1 MEQPPLFALK
11 MRVAAF
17 TGATTGHERSLR
29 MRIILSR
36 TATWNFLAKYNS
48 QQIDKKRRATL
59 ASVKHASESTLE
71 GLSAFLD
78 RLRSIDG
85 LVEKRPGVFYRR
97 SKAFLHFH
105 EDPSGIFV
113 DIRLNIDDP
122 FTRLPVTTRSQQSE
136 LISTIKRALQPE

>member
-1 MEQPPLFALK
+1 
-11 MRVAAF
+11 
-17 TGATTGHERSLR
+17 
-29 MRIILSR
+29 
-36 TATWNFLAKYNS
+36 
-48 QQIDKKRRATL
+48 
-59 ASVKHASESTLE
+59 VKHASEFTLE
-71 GLSAFLD
+71 GLSALLD

-136 LISTIKRALQPE
+136 LITTIKRALRPE

>member
-1 MEQPPLFALK
+1 
-11 MRVAAF
+11 
-17 TGATTGHERSLR
+17 
-29 MRIILSR
+29 
-36 TATWNFLAKYNS
+36 
-48 QQIDKKRRATL
+48 
-59 ASVKHASESTLE
+59 VKHASESTLE

-122 FTRLPVTTRSQQSE
+122 FTRLPVTTRSQESE
-136 LISTIKRALQPE
+136 IISTIKRGLRPK

>member
-1 MEQPPLFALK
+1 MG
-11 MRVAAF
+11 
-17 TGATTGHERSLR
+17 T
-29 MRIILSR
+29 
-36 TATWNFLAKYNS
+36 FLPIQLPTN
-48 QQIDKKRRATL
+48 DTERRATL

-105 EDPSGIFV
+105 EDPSEIFV
-113 DIRLNIDDP
+113 DIRVKIDDP
-122 FTRLPVTTRSQQSE
+122 FTRRPVTTRSQQSE
-136 LISTIKRALQPE
+136 LVSTIMRALQPE

>member
-1 MEQPPLFALK
+1 MPN
-11 MRVAAF
+11 
-17 TGATTGHERSLR
+17 TTLN
-29 MRIILSR
+29 
-36 TATWNFLAKYNS
+36 T
-48 QQIDKKRRATL
+48 DKVRRATL

-71 GLSAFLD
+71 GLSALLD

-113 DIRLNIDDP
+113 DIRVNVEDP
-122 FTRLPVTTRSQQSE
+122 FIRLPVTTRGQQSA
-136 LISTIKRALQPE
+136 LVTTITRALHPE

>member
-1 MEQPPLFALK
+1 M
-11 MRVAAF
+11 
-17 TGATTGHERSLR
+17 
-29 MRIILSR
+29 
-36 TATWNFLAKYNS
+36 
-48 QQIDKKRRATL
+48 
-59 ASVKHASESTLE
+59 KHASESTLE

-97 SKAFLHFH
+97 SNAFLHFH

-122 FTRLPVTTRSQQSE
+122 FTRRPVTTRSQQSE
-136 LISTIKRALQPE
+136 LITTIKRSST

>member
-1 MEQPPLFALK
+1 M
-11 MRVAAF
+11 
-17 TGATTGHERSLR
+17 
-29 MRIILSR
+29 
-36 TATWNFLAKYNS
+36 
-48 QQIDKKRRATL
+48 
-59 ASVKHASESTLE
+59 KHASESTLE

-136 LISTIKRALQPE
+136 LITTIKRALRPE